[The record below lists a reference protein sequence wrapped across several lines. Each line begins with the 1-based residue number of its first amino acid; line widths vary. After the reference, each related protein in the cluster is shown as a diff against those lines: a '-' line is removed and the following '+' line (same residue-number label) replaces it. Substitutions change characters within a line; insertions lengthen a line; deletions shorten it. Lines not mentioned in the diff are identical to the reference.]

1 MQDLKVTTV
10 QTSLH
15 WQDKQANLAMLEEK
29 LWEIEGLTDVIIL
42 PEMFN
47 TGFSMEAEKMAEPMN
62 LHTSKWLKQM
72 AEQKN
77 AVVTGSF
84 IVNDGGDYYNRLVW
98 MQPDGQYFT
107 YDKRHLFRMA
117 NEDAHY
123 LPGTEKLV
131 VEWRGWKIKPLV
143 CYDLRFPV
151 WCRNRSD
158 KDRLD
163 YDLILFVAN
172 WPAARVSAWDT
183 LLKARAIENLA
194 YCAGVNRIGDDGNG
208 IAHNGHSGIYN
219 PKGETIYFA
228 DDKESVNTVN
238 LSADE
243 LFSFRQKFPAYYD
256 ADSFR
261 IEKR

>member
-10 QTSLH
+10 QTTLH

-29 LWEIEGLTDVIIL
+29 LWEIEEPTDIIIL

-62 LHTSKWLKQM
+62 LHTFKWLKQM
-72 AEQKN
+72 AEQKK
-77 AVVTGSF
+77 AVITGSY
-84 IVNDGGDYYNRLVW
+84 IVNDAGNYFNRLVW
-98 MQPDGQYFT
+98 MQPDGKYYT

-123 LPGTEKLV
+123 SPGMESLV

-151 WCRNRSD
+151 WCRNTSD
-158 KDRLD
+158 KGVFE
-163 YDLILFVAN
+163 YDLVFFVAN
-172 WPAARVSAWDT
+172 WPAVRVNAWDT
-183 LLKARAIENLA
+183 LLQSRAIENLA
-194 YCAGVNRIGDDGNG
+194 YCIGVNRIGQDGNG

-219 PKGETIYFA
+219 PKGETLYFA
-228 DDKESVNTVN
+228 SDREENKTFSLSKDDLIK
-238 LSADE
+238 
-243 LFSFRQKFPAYYD
+243 FRAKFPAHLD
-256 ADSFR
+256 ADSFK
-261 IEKR
+261 ID